1 MNLRLLDL
9 LLTLFHLLII
19 GFNLFGWIWRPT
31 RKLHLICILV
41 TALCWFGLGIWYG
54 IGYCPITNYQWH
66 IKELRGGQNLPNS
79 FIKYMVDA
87 IFGSNINTTF
97 IDVLTAVS
105 FFMAAALS
113 VYVNFFRKNNASFS
127 TKKLS
132 SASK

>member
-54 IGYCPITNYQWH
+54 IGYCLITNYQWH
-66 IKELRGGQNLPNS
+66 IKELRGEQNLPNS

-87 IFGSNINTTF
+87 IFGSNINATL
-97 IDVLTAVS
+97 IDVLTGLG
-105 FFMAAALS
+105 FFLAALLS
-113 VYVNFFRKNNASFS
+113 VYVNFFRKIDASFS
-127 TKKLS
+127 TK
-132 SASK
+132 

>member
-54 IGYCPITNYQWH
+54 IGYCPITDYQWH
-66 IKELRGGQNLPNS
+66 IKELRGEQNLPNS

-87 IFGSNINTTF
+87 IFSSNINATL
-97 IDVLTAVS
+97 IDVLTGLG
-105 FFMAAALS
+105 FFLAALLS
-113 VYVNFFRKNNASFS
+113 VYVNFFRKVDAPFS
-127 TKKLS
+127 TK
-132 SASK
+132 

>member
-9 LLTLFHLLII
+9 LLTLFHLLVI

-54 IGYCPITNYQWH
+54 IGYCPMTDYQWH
-66 IKELRGGQNLPNS
+66 IKELRGEQNLPNS

-87 IFGSNINTTF
+87 IFGSNINATL
-97 IDVLTAVS
+97 IDVLTGLG
-105 FFMAAALS
+105 FFLAALLS
-113 VYVNFFRKNNASFS
+113 VYVNFFRKIDASFS
-127 TKKLS
+127 TK
-132 SASK
+132 